1 MTGRTSDLSLTA
13 HLQSIKPPWT
23 VLLVLKAGQR
33 AESVVKIPEGFL
45 FKVIR
50 GKKCRTATGLFA
62 EVAEVLEFPDYLGH
76 NWDALEECLA
86 DLEWLPAKGYVL
98 VFTDS
103 ELILPDDEL
112 HGFRSFVRQQAHA
125 ANRGRQSIPLVVH
138 VLVVVLGDDGG
149 VLARQVEVGELRVVV
164 DDRFRA
170 AAHEV
175 AFLRMHR
182 DDVHHFIG

>member
-45 FKVIR
+45 FKIIR

-62 EVAEVLEFPDYLGH
+62 ELAEVLEFPEYFGH

-103 ELILPDDEL
+103 ELILPDDEEEFATFL
-112 HGFRSFVRQQAHA
+112 EVLNDAGETWAAGRAGARARSFHSALAVSERNKSKRQHWGLPQVAASPVRSS
-125 ANRGRQSIPLVVH
+125 RRKG
-138 VLVVVLGDDGG
+138 
-149 VLARQVEVGELRVVV
+149 
-164 DDRFRA
+164 
-170 AAHEV
+170 
-175 AFLRMHR
+175 
-182 DDVHHFIG
+182 

>member
-62 EVAEVLEFPDYLGH
+62 ELAEVLEFPDYFGH

-103 ELILPDDEL
+103 ELILPDDEEEFATFL
-112 HGFRSFVRQQAHA
+112 EVLNDAGETWAGGKASARARSFHSA
-125 ANRGRQSIPLVVH
+125 LVVSERNKSK
-138 VLVVVLGDDGG
+138 
-149 VLARQVEVGELRVVV
+149 RQHWGLPQV
-164 DDRFRA
+164 A
-170 AAHEV
+170 ASPV
-175 AFLRMHR
+175 RPSR
-182 DDVHHFIG
+182 RKG

>member
-45 FKVIR
+45 IKVIR

-62 EVAEVLEFPDYLGH
+62 ELAEVLEFPEYFGH

-103 ELILPDDEL
+103 ELILPDDEEDFATFL
-112 HGFRSFVRQQAHA
+112 EVLNDAGETWAGGKASARARSFHSALAVSERNKSKRQHWGLPQVAASPVRSS
-125 ANRGRQSIPLVVH
+125 RRKG
-138 VLVVVLGDDGG
+138 
-149 VLARQVEVGELRVVV
+149 
-164 DDRFRA
+164 
-170 AAHEV
+170 
-175 AFLRMHR
+175 
-182 DDVHHFIG
+182 

>member
-62 EVAEVLEFPDYLGH
+62 EVAEVLEFPDYFGH

-103 ELILPDDEL
+103 ELILPDDEEEFATFL
-112 HGFRSFVRQQAHA
+112 EVLNDAGETWAAGKASARARSFHSALAVSERNKSKRQHWGLPQVAASPVRPS
-125 ANRGRQSIPLVVH
+125 RRKG
-138 VLVVVLGDDGG
+138 
-149 VLARQVEVGELRVVV
+149 
-164 DDRFRA
+164 
-170 AAHEV
+170 
-175 AFLRMHR
+175 
-182 DDVHHFIG
+182 

>member
-13 HLQSIKPPWT
+13 HLQSFKPPWT

-50 GKKCRTATGLFA
+50 GKKCRTTAGLFA
-62 EVAEVLEFPDYLGH
+62 ELAEVLEFPDYFGH

-86 DLEWLPAKGYVL
+86 DLEWMPAKGYVL

-103 ELILPDDEL
+103 ELILPDDEEEFATFL
-112 HGFRSFVRQQAHA
+112 EVLNDAGETWAGGKASARARSFHSALTVSDRNKSKRQHWGLPQVAASPVRPS
-125 ANRGRQSIPLVVH
+125 RRKG
-138 VLVVVLGDDGG
+138 
-149 VLARQVEVGELRVVV
+149 
-164 DDRFRA
+164 
-170 AAHEV
+170 
-175 AFLRMHR
+175 
-182 DDVHHFIG
+182 